1 MLRATEGYAAGTDK
15 EQVSSAGQILIAAVM
30 FVWWMVEHAA
40 KMPSATIF
48 LVAQAARAAV
58 MVARLQ
64 EASAASWRQLVTNTP

>member
-15 EQVSSAGQILIAAVM
+15 EQVLSAGQILIAAVM

-40 KMPSATIF
+40 KMTSATIF

>member
-40 KMPSATIF
+40 KMTSATIF